1 MPKTQEETDAFRLK
15 KVREKTEILA
25 IHLANYL
32 SRRMKSNNFDSK
44 DLDAYTKL
52 IDRINGATP
61 GKLPPTKTKVDNDV
75 IISDHS
81 SINNSPDLPPPTTE

>member
-1 MPKTQEETDAFRLK
+1 MPKTPEETDAFRLK

-25 IHLANYL
+25 VHLANYL
-32 SRRMKSNNFDSK
+32 SRRMKSNNFDAK

-61 GKLPPTKTKVDNDV
+61 GKLPPTKIKVDNDV
-75 IISDHS
+75 IISDHAHS
-81 SINNSPDLPPPTTE
+81 DLPPPTTE